1 MDEERERERRKY
13 IRLRNKLY
21 SIKTNVER
29 LESKTRDLISTLDSG
44 FKIDK
49 EIAEKERIDEITS
62 GINNASSS
70 INQTISI
77 ANRKI

>member
-1 MDEERERERRKY
+1 MDKERERRKY

-29 LESKTRDLISTLDSG
+29 LESKTKDLISTLDSG

-49 EIAEKERIDEITS
+49 EIEEKERIDDITS

-77 ANRKI
+77 SNRKI

>member
-29 LESKTRDLISTLDSG
+29 LESKTKDLISTLDSG

-70 INQTISI
+70 ISQTISI